1 MAETQ
6 EDVFNDALRYVPVGE
21 ELDWATGEPA
31 ENIKQA
37 LTDRFAAAGKV
48 PVPRIVARYI
58 GDCKESVTEPD
69 LREALWPDGAH
80 YSYLE
85 NAFLEDWIA
94 NHPETFAEAWNHGW
108 YAEEDAE

>member
-48 PVPRIVARYI
+48 PVPRGVGVHIEYAKMEKIDLVSVFYEAETHTMPNAVAQWAL
-58 GDCKESVTEPD
+58 KHPD
-69 LREALWPDGAH
+69 D
-80 YSYLE
+80 
-85 NAFLEDWIA
+85 
-94 NHPETFAEAWNHGW
+94 FARAWLNGW
-108 YAEEDAE
+108 VAEEAK